1 MKTDLKNLFWAML
14 CGLFCITTQ
23 TVTAQ
28 SKYKKLVWSDE
39 FNKPGLPDSE
49 KWGYDTAR
57 GCPQNC
63 GWGNNELQYY
73 TYRDKK
79 NARVE
84 NGKLIVEARKETKA
98 DAKFT
103 SARLV
108 TKSKGDWK
116 FGRIEVKARIPKGR
130 GMWPAI
136 WMLPTNWEYGGWPK
150 SGEIDIMEHVGYWK
164 DSLFGTVHTGAYNG
178 MLGTQKGKG
187 IYRTDLYNKFHVYA
201 IEWTQ
206 ESISFFIDKNKYF
219 EFKNDHT
226 NTDAW
231 PFDKSFHLLINIAV
245 GGNWGGKFGVDESVF
260 PQRMEID
267 YVRVYQ

>member
-164 DSLFGTVHTGAYNG
+164 DSLLEQCIQELITECLVHKRGKEFTV
-178 MLGTQKGKG
+178 L
-187 IYRTDLYNKFHVYA
+187 IC
-201 IEWTQ
+201 I
-206 ESISFFIDKNKYF
+206 ISFMYMQLNGHRNPFRSLLTRTSILNLR
-219 EFKNDHT
+219 T
-226 NTDAW
+226 NTQILMHGLSTNL
-231 PFDKSFHLLINIAV
+231 FTCSSMLL
-245 GGNWGGKFGVDESVF
+245 
-260 PQRMEID
+260 
-267 YVRVYQ
+267 